1 MLSSLPV
8 RTSRALCSLP
18 SVCRRTLAT
27 HVPAPTASGLPS
39 TDAAGSS
46 TANGYGTEDGPLR
59 PHLGIQVNP
68 NHGLY
73 AFFRRKE
80 EDGKVSY
87 DTVERVDI
95 SKDKS
100 GALWTAAE
108 LRRKSFK
115 DLHTLW
121 YVVLRERNLLATQ
134 QAEAR
139 RLGTNEQTLNL
150 WTKAYRCRKTMA
162 RIKYV
167 INERRIA
174 YEGALK
180 IHNEQREKILKQ
192 EESERAAAEAQA
204 AHEVEKE
211 PKVKRREREAA
222 DVAAEGLFETVPEEV
237 KA

>member
-27 HVPAPTASGLPS
+27 HVPALTASGLPS

-87 DTVERVDI
+87 ETVERVDI

-100 GALWTAAE
+100 GAFYMRCGRLCLAGGATRYEYAE
-108 LRRKSFK
+108 MLTR
-115 DLHTLW
+115 D
-121 YVVLRERNLLATQ
+121 AD
-134 QAEAR
+134 
-139 RLGTNEQTLNL
+139 
-150 WTKAYRCRKTMA
+150 
-162 RIKYV
+162 
-167 INERRIA
+167 
-174 YEGALK
+174 GA
-180 IHNEQREKILKQ
+180 
-192 EESERAAAEAQA
+192 
-204 AHEVEKE
+204 
-211 PKVKRREREAA
+211 
-222 DVAAEGLFETVPEEV
+222 
-237 KA
+237 